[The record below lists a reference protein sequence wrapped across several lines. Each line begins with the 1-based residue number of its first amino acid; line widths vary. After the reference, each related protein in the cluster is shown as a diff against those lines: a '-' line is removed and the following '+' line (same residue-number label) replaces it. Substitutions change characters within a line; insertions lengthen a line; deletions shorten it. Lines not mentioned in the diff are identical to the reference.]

1 MLDLASLPPPR
12 GLDALVAH
20 ERFAVFGASAA
31 ANEVEGLLADHGKRV
46 SLYFDNDPAKH
57 GTPFRKRTIFPGAD
71 AARFTHE
78 GGAVIIAA
86 AFQIEI
92 ATQLKTMGA
101 DMGRVFPFVSRMFAG
116 HFGREAIEPHWPQIT
131 WLMTR
136 VADEP
141 SRRYIAELIRFRW
154 TFNPLALQPN
164 PCVRGFYAYDHPALG
179 PKPGDHIVD
188 CGAFNGDTAATFLER
203 LEGRATITAIEPL
216 ARNFEALSSW
226 IKKAKV
232 SEKVSAVHAAI
243 GAARGAV
250 AIETADDGADPRAH
264 VTDGA
269 GELTRVETLDTLFSG
284 RHESVD
290 YIKIDIE
297 GHEHAALNGAR
308 ALIRKAKPDLAIAA
322 YHQPDDLWSLPA
334 YLDAIAPGYA
344 LFVGHHPRAPYE
356 CELFATARR
365 QVAVA
370 A

>member
-12 GLDALVAH
+12 GLEALIAH
-20 ERFAVFGASAA
+20 ERFGVFGASAA
-31 ANEVEGLLADHGKRV
+31 AGEVERLLADHGKHIA
-46 SLYFDNDPAKH
+46 LYFDNDPAKH
-57 GTPFRKRTIFPGAD
+57 GAPFRSRTIFPGAD
-71 AARFTHE
+71 AARFTRE

-92 ATQLKTMGA
+92 AGQLKAMGA
-101 DMGRVFPFVSRMFAG
+101 DMSRVFPFISRMFAG
-116 HFGREAIEPHWPQIT
+116 HFGRTAIEPNWPQIT

-141 SRRYIAELIRFRW
+141 SRRYIADLVRFRW
-154 TFNPLALQPN
+154 TLDPLALRPN
-164 PCVRGFYAYDHPALG
+164 PCVKGFYAYDHPALG

-188 CGAFNGDTAATFLER
+188 CGAFNGDTAAAFLER

-226 IKKAKV
+226 IKRAKA

-243 GAARGAV
+243 GARRGAI
-250 AIETADDGADPRAH
+250 AIEAGGDAIDPRAH
-264 VTDGA
+264 VGDGA
-269 GELTRVETLDTLFSG
+269 GEIARVETLDALFSG
-284 RHESVD
+284 RHECVD
-290 YIKIDIE
+290 YVKMDIE
-297 GHEHAALNGAR
+297 GHEHAALDGAR
-308 ALIRKAKPDLAIAA
+308 ALIHAAKPDLAIAA
-322 YHQPDDLWSLPA
+322 YHLPGDLWALPA
-334 YLDAIAPGYA
+334 HLDTIAPGYA

-356 CELFATARR
+356 CEIFATARR